1 MAQVVTPEHGNA
13 ARKLK
18 ATLARHARVRDLIP
32 LGAYTPG
39 ADLETDRAV
48 RLQPQ
53 IESFLCQG
61 TREGAPLD
69 TCVTQLQGMMA

>member
-1 MAQVVTPEHGNA
+1 M
-13 ARKLK
+13 
-18 ATLARHARVRDLIP
+18 RDLIP

-39 ADLETDRAV
+39 ADPETDRAV
-48 RLQPQ
+48 ALQPH
-53 IESFLCQG
+53 IDAFLCQG